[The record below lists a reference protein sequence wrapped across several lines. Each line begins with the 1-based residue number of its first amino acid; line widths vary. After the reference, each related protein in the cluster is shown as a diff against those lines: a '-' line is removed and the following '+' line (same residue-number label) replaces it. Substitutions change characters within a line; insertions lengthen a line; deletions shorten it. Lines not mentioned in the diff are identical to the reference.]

1 MILPRQRRD
10 MWYLQKRMSSFS
22 YRNYEGQCEDAITIN
37 CFYCKGQTIETT
49 AKFIVDLRQC
59 VVIVKNIPARV
70 CQQCGET
77 SYSSEVAHQK
87 IVEAVKHSI
96 MSEVA
101 IIEYS
106 RNVA

>member
-1 MILPRQRRD
+1 M
-10 MWYLQKRMSSFS
+10 
-22 YRNYEGQCEDAITIN
+22 T
-37 CFYCKGQTIETT
+37 CFFCKGRTVETT
-49 AKFIVDLRQC
+49 TKFIVDLGRC
-59 VVIVKNIPARV
+59 VVIVKNVPAQV
-70 CQQCGET
+70 CQQCGEA
-77 SYSSEVAHQK
+77 SYSDEVAQQLEK

>member
-1 MILPRQRRD
+1 M
-10 MWYLQKRMSSFS
+10 
-22 YRNYEGQCEDAITIN
+22 T
-37 CFYCKGQTIETT
+37 CFFCKGQTIETT
-49 AKFIVDLRQC
+49 TKFIVDLGRC
-59 VVIVKNIPARV
+59 VVIVKNVPARV
-70 CQQCGET
+70 CQQCGE
-77 SYSSEVAHQK
+77 SSFSDEVAQQLER

>member
-1 MILPRQRRD
+1 M
-10 MWYLQKRMSSFS
+10 
-22 YRNYEGQCEDAITIN
+22 T
-37 CFYCKGQTIETT
+37 CFFCKGQTIETT
-49 AKFIVDLRQC
+49 TKFIVDLGQC
-59 VVIVKNIPARV
+59 VVIVKNVPARV
-70 CQQCGET
+70 CQQCGE
-77 SYSSEVAHQK
+77 SSLSDEVAQQLER